1 MVSRSGLVALPEA
14 VSEIAIETVQERC
27 RARAF
32 IAFICMGK
40 VFCSFVETLA
50 YRAARMIY
58 IFQVSKNFVRKTI
71 TEEPWD
77 GAFNFLFLGVQ

>member
-1 MVSRSGLVALPEA
+1 
-14 VSEIAIETVQERC
+14 
-27 RARAF
+27 
-32 IAFICMGK
+32 MGK

-77 GAFNFLFLGVQ
+77 GAFNFLLLGVH